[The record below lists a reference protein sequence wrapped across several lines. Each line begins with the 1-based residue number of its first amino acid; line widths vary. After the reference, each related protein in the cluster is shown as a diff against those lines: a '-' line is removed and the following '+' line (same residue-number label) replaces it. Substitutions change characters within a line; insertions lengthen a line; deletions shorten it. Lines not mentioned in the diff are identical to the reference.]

1 MLNPIERENEILGI
15 LEKFSEADLKY
26 IIVGG
31 YAVSAYRHRFSV
43 DADIVIKREDVDK
56 FAEIL
61 HKNGFRKTISRN
73 LENAYSS
80 EFARYEKFWP
90 KVSVDL
96 LIGAIASRQTDASF
110 SFEFLFQNSNRRN
123 IEGTEKTIAAQ
134 VPVKEILIIL
144 KLHSGRLT
152 DFRDIAALSFD
163 LDMDFIRKNLFR
175 GNKAVVKDNMKQ
187 LSLLIE
193 KSEFQDSFKG
203 VFMEKNYRLN
213 PEEIKRLADLK
224 EVKFK

>member
-96 LIGAIASRQTDASF
+96 
-110 SFEFLFQNSNRRN
+110 
-123 IEGTEKTIAAQ
+123 
-134 VPVKEILIIL
+134 
-144 KLHSGRLT
+144 
-152 DFRDIAALSFD
+152 
-163 LDMDFIRKNLFR
+163 DMDFIRKNLFR

-203 VFMEKNYRLN
+203 VFMEKNYRL
-213 PEEIKRLADLK
+213 
-224 EVKFK
+224 